1 MKLSTAIPLASAV
14 ALALLCASPVAVRA
28 QTPTKTPTSARVVKL
43 RLENVSLCKLPN
55 GTDCTTYSRAQFK
68 DPWPILGQSAQ
79 GLLQVQVGAAK
90 LWVRGYAVETDVRF
104 SVPADCGAVVGIRDS
119 KNPSGPVLELTR
131 PAFAALLDAVRKSA

>member
-104 SVPADCGAVVGIRDS
+104 SVPADCGAVVAGKQRASGATRGLVAKPREIGEECVPES
-119 KNPSGPVLELTR
+119 K
-131 PAFAALLDAVRKSA
+131 K